1 VSESLHEALGGGPPA
16 GVDQVTLFVPSVD
29 RFGEPIDQ
37 GYWTKQALM
46 TFGRLFRGATAFP
59 PGRGVWRDDDR
70 GGELVFDET
79 QMVLSYVAEGAFNDE
94 VVKQLRAFLCRMGR
108 EANQGEVGIVI
119 DGTYIGIV
127 DYEDG
132 VKSEEG

>member
-1 VSESLHEALGGGPPA
+1 MSQSLHEALGGGPPA

-29 RFGEPIDQ
+29 RLGDPIDQ
-37 GYWTKQALM
+37 GYWTEQALT

-70 GGELVFDET
+70 GGELVFDDT
-79 QMVLSYVAEGAFNDE
+79 QMVLSYVPEGAFSDE
-94 VVKQLRAFLCRMGR
+94 ETVKHLRGFLCRMGR

-132 VKSEEG
+132 GTE